1 MKPRAKRAGPAASLP
16 TSGGTSKTA
25 PRENGAD
32 ALIRAARE
40 LLVERGPGYVTLT
53 AVAKRARVNPALVK
67 YHYGSKFELFS
78 ATLMHVLD
86 EWAPQFVA
94 IVNEQKPTAERLRAR
109 VELLIDLHCKDPY
122 VYRLMQE
129 QMLLGDAS
137 PASQR
142 FREYM
147 TLALAMN
154 RKLLTEGFA
163 RNELRAVSPVHVNML
178 LLGMAQ
184 YFATARGLMEE
195 FAGVRYTPEFI
206 ARYKREAVDMIL
218 HGLLAPAGRTPEAT
232 GPRKGAGISRRKI

>member
-1 MKPRAKRAGPAASLP
+1 LSRLIKPPA
-16 TSGGTSKTA
+16 T
-25 PRENGAD
+25 PRGKPETPPRQNGAD

-53 AVAKRARVNPALVK
+53 AVAKRAKVNPALVK

-78 ATLMHVLD
+78 ATLMHVLK

-94 IVNEQKPTAERLRAR
+94 IVNEEKPTAERLRAR
-109 VELLIDLHCKDPY
+109 IELLIDLHCKDPY

-137 PASQR
+137 PASQG
-142 FREYM
+142 FRDYM

-154 RKLLTEGFA
+154 RKLLTQGVD
-163 RNELRAVSPVHVNML
+163 RNELRAASPVHVNMI

-195 FAGVRYTPEFI
+195 FAGIRYTPAFI
-206 ARYKREAVDMIL
+206 EQYKREAVDMIL
-218 HGLLAPAGRTPEAT
+218 HGLLAPAKTRGKR
-232 GPRKGAGISRRKI
+232 RRKN